1 MYSISIETCYT
12 LVHHYMAAA
21 LSAFS
26 EVEKLFA
33 EKGIKRCTR
42 AVNMELSMTVQ
53 F

>member
-21 LSAFS
+21 LSAFR

-33 EKGIKRCTR
+33 EKGIKR
-42 AVNMELSMTVQ
+42 
-53 F
+53 

>member
-26 EVEKLFA
+26 EGEKLFA
-33 EKGIKRCTR
+33 EKRIKRCTR
-42 AVNMELSMTVQ
+42 AANMELSITAR